1 MIIIHI
7 FPVHETIIILDS
19 FARLGDIKEYD
30 CALGYKSPEVTVQ
43 WIASV
48 GGKKFNDPLILTASQ
63 SIKNTWY
70 TCNITINT
78 NPGGCLPHPS
88 LELSIT
94 VNGNVINI
102 NVYIFH
108 CPY

>member
-7 FPVHETIIILDS
+7 FPVHETLLILDS

-43 WIASV
+43 WIASAT
-48 GGKKFNDPLILTASQ
+48 GDEFNDPLILTASQ
-63 SIKNTWY
+63 SISNTVY
-70 TCNITINT
+70 TCKINIST
-78 NPGGCLPHPS
+78 NPEECRPHPF
-88 LELSIT
+88 LEIFIT
-94 VNGNVINI
+94 VNGNVFNI
-102 NVYIFH
+102 IVYTFH